1 MKILYINNGMHEKN
15 HNALMSYEN
24 ITCYVIH
31 NFDFNNINLN
41 DFDCVYSPSIPI
53 DVSLYP
59 NTKFIFGPHFSVFP
73 NLHQMNIINKSNSIY
88 IQPSKWAA
96 EVWINDIYCKNIKI
110 KHLPFGV
117 ETNKFNEI
125 KQITDRDQV
134 FIYCKRRDPNE
145 INLIKKFLTS
155 RNIEY
160 KIFDYLQKYNEN
172 DYINYLQNSKF
183 GVWLD
188 AHESQGFALQEALSC
203 NVPLFVWNIKSMR
216 QEYGSSYNDIPATT
230 IPYWD
235 ERCGDFFYN
244 INELEDK
251 FNLFLSKLETYKPRE
266 YILENLSMEVCEK
279 KLIEIINNI
288 IFQ

>member
-1 MKILYINNGMHEKN
+1 MKVLYINVGMHVKN
-15 HNALMSYEN
+15 HNALMSYKN
-24 ITCYVIH
+24 ILFFVINH
-31 NFDFNNINLN
+31 PNLNNINLN
-41 DFDCVYSPSIPI
+41 EFDCVYSPNMPI

-73 NLHQMNIINKSNSIY
+73 DLHQMNIINKSNSIY
-88 IQPSKWAA
+88 IQPSKWAS
-96 EVWINDIYCKNIKI
+96 EVWENHSYCKNIKI
-110 KHLPFGV
+110 KSLPFGV

-125 KQITDRDQV
+125 KPFIDRTKV

-145 INLIKKFLTS
+145 LNLIKQFLND

-172 DYINYLQNSKF
+172 EYINYLQNSKY
-183 GVWLD
+183 GIWLD

-203 NVPLFVWNIKSMR
+203 NVPLFVWNIKSMK

-235 ERCGDFFYN
+235 ERCGEFFYN
-244 INELEDK
+244 SNEIKDK
-251 FNLFLSKLETYKPRE
+251 FNLFLSKLETYKPRI

-279 KLIEIINNI
+279 KLIELIENI
-288 IFQ
+288 

>member
-1 MKILYINNGMHEKN
+1 MKILYINIGMHGKN
-15 HNALMSYEN
+15 HNALMSYKN
-24 ITCYVIH
+24 ITFYVI
-31 NFDFNNINLN
+31 NNIDFNNINLN
-41 DFDCVYSPSIPI
+41 DFDCVYSPSLPI
-53 DVSLYP
+53 NVSLYP

-73 NLHQMNIINKSNSIY
+73 DSNLNIIKGKNVVYNLLSDWVFNCWEKSSICNNLRLV
-88 IQPSKWAA
+88 K
-96 EVWINDIYCKNIKI
+96 
-110 KHLPFGV
+110 LPFSV

-125 KQITDRDQV
+125 KPIKDRNYV

-145 INLIKKFLTS
+145 INLIKNFLND
-155 RNIEY
+155 RNINY
-160 KIFDYLQKYNEN
+160 KIFDYLQKYNEF

-203 NVPLFVWNIKSMR
+203 NVPLFVWNIKSMK

-235 ERCGDFFYN
+235 ERCGEFFYTS
-244 INELEDK
+244 NELEEK
-251 FNLFLSKLETYKPRE
+251 YNLFLSKLETYKPRE

-279 KLIEIINNI
+279 RLIEIIKNI
-288 IFQ
+288 